1 MRGSASRS
9 FPIPASA
16 APAGGLPVDKRILG
30 LLVALF
36 VLFADQYTK
45 YQVRKHIPLNMSVEV
60 IDGYVKFTHIRN
72 PNSVFGISL
81 GKKFPY
87 RTFSVLT
94 IALFLFLLLKETD
107 LYFIIIYGLLTGAAA
122 GNVMDRFRFGEV
134 VDFIDIGISRKLRWA
149 IFNVADA
156 SITIGLIVFLILLF
170 LRERRSKQEVK
181 DNDFSRNDLGSD
193 S

>member
-1 MRGSASRS
+1 
-9 FPIPASA
+9 
-16 APAGGLPVDKRILG
+16 VDKRILG
-30 LLVALF
+30 LLVALL

-45 YQVRKHIPLNMSVEV
+45 HQVRKHIPLNMSVEV

-87 RTFSVLT
+87 RTFSILT
-94 IALFLFLLLKETD
+94 IALFIFLLLKETD
-107 LYFIIIYGLLTGAAA
+107 LSFIIIYGLLTGAAA
-122 GNVMDRFRFGEV
+122 GNVIDRFRYGEV
-134 VDFIDIGISRKLRWA
+134 VDFIDVGIGNKLRWA

-156 SITIGLIVFLILLF
+156 SITVGLIVFLILLF
-170 LRERRSKQEVK
+170 LKERRSKQEVK

>member
-1 MRGSASRS
+1 
-9 FPIPASA
+9 
-16 APAGGLPVDKRILG
+16 VDKRILG

>member
-1 MRGSASRS
+1 
-9 FPIPASA
+9 
-16 APAGGLPVDKRILG
+16 VDKRILG

-81 GKKFPY
+81 GKKFPH